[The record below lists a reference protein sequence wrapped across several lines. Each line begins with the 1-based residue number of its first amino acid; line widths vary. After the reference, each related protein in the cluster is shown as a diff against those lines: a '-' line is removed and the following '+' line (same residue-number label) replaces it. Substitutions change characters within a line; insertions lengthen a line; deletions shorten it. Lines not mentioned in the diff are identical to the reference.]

1 MSLPV
6 SAALLIAL
14 PLVFLLGTA
23 IQRGNTC
30 TVVAVDDIVHHRSWS
45 RFLAI
50 ASAWF
55 LVAGGLVLMN
65 AATGLTV
72 KAKVFPVTVWSVVG
86 GVLLGVGAVVN
97 GACTTGTIARIGSGE
112 HTFGLTILGFFGG
125 CVLAPHIFGTGAI
138 THIGSPATTTSLN
151 HPLPTLIL
159 LVVVLGW
166 DAQRLIRGPHESLS
180 DFLHKS
186 WDPRTAVL
194 IVAIL
199 FVAIVQ
205 IVGPFAYTE
214 LLGDLSRH
222 HTGNALP
229 QLMLFVALLAGAVVA
244 GRSMRGTRLI
254 GPLRPKVI
262 RCTVGGIVMG
272 AGASLAPGA
281 FDGLTL
287 LGQPLLLPFAWAV
300 MAVVYFTV
308 LLGVLYLRSSLG
320 DWIKTMQIGRASCRE
335 RVSSPV

>member
-1 MSLPV
+1 MTLPF
-6 SAALLIAL
+6 SGALLIAL
-14 PLVFLLGTA
+14 PLVFALGTA

-30 TVVAVDDIVHHRSWS
+30 TVVAVDDIVHRGSWN

-55 LVAGGLVLMN
+55 LVAGALVLLN
-65 AATGLTV
+65 LGTGLTV
-72 KAKVFPVTVWSVVG
+72 KAKVFPITMWSVVG

-112 HTFGLTILGFFGG
+112 HTFLLTILGFFLG
-125 CVLAPHIFGTGAI
+125 CLAAPHIFGAAAV
-138 THIGSPATTTSLN
+138 THMGSPAVSTSLS

-159 LVVVLGW
+159 FALVLGW
-166 DAQRLIRGPHESLS
+166 DVYRLIRGPHESAS
-180 DFLHKS
+180 DFLHKA

-199 FVAIVQ
+199 FVALVQ
-205 IVGPFAYTE
+205 IFGPWAYTE
-214 LLGDLSRH
+214 LLGELSRH
-222 HTGNALP
+222 DTGEALP
-229 QLMLFVALLAGAVVA
+229 QLIFLVALLAGAVVA
-244 GRSMRGTRLI
+244 GRSMRGNRLI
-254 GPLRPKVI
+254 GPLRPKII
-262 RCTVGGIVMG
+262 RCTLGGFIMG
-272 AGASLAPGA
+272 TGFSLAPGA

-308 LLGVLYLRSSLG
+308 LLGVLYLRSNLG
-320 DWIKTMQIGRASCRE
+320 GWIKTRRG
-335 RVSSPV
+335 

>member
-1 MSLPV
+1 MTLPA
-6 SAALLIAL
+6 SAALLTAL
-14 PLVFLLGTA
+14 PLVFVLGMA

-30 TVVAVDDIVHHRSWS
+30 TVVAVDDIVHHRSPD

-65 AATGLTV
+65 MATGLTV
-72 KAKVFPVTVWSVVG
+72 KAKVFPVTVWSVIG
-86 GVLLGVGAVVN
+86 GVLLGLGAVVN

-112 HTFGLTILGFFGG
+112 YTFLLTILGFFAG
-125 CVLAPHIFGTGAI
+125 CLIAPHVFGAA
-138 THIGSPATTTSLN
+138 ATTHTGTPAVNTSLN

-159 LVVVLGW
+159 FALVLGW
-166 DAQRLIRGPHESLS
+166 DVYRLIRGPHESVG

-194 IVAIL
+194 IVAVL

-205 IVGPFAYTE
+205 IFGPFAYTE
-214 LLGDLSRH
+214 LLGELSKH
-222 HTGNALP
+222 DTGAALP
-229 QLMLFVALLAGAVVA
+229 QLMFLVALLAGAVVA
-244 GRSMRGTRLI
+244 GRSMRGNRLI

-262 RCTVGGIVMG
+262 RCTAGGVVMG
-272 AGASLAPGA
+272 VGFSLAPGA

-287 LGQPLLLPFAWAV
+287 LGQPLLLPYAWAV
-300 MAVVYFTV
+300 MAVVYFSV

-320 DWIKTMQIGRASCRE
+320 DWIKTRRG
-335 RVSSPV
+335 

>member
-1 MSLPV
+1 MTLPA

-30 TVVAVDDIVHHRSWS
+30 TVVAVDDIVHRKSWN

-65 AATGLTV
+65 MTTGLTV

-86 GVLLGVGAVVN
+86 GALLGIGAVVN

-112 HTFGLTILGFFGG
+112 YTFLLTILGFFLG
-125 CVLAPHIFGTGAI
+125 CVLTPLIFGAGAI
-138 THIGSPATTTSLN
+138 THVGSPATNTSLN

-159 LVVVLGW
+159 LVLVLGW
-166 DAQRLIRGPHESLS
+166 DAYRLIRGPHESVN
-180 DFLHKS
+180 DFLHS
-186 WDPRTAVL
+186 AWDPRTAVL
-194 IVAIL
+194 IVAVL
-199 FVAIVQ
+199 FVATVQ
-205 IVGPFAYTE
+205 VFGPFAYTE

-222 HTGNALP
+222 HSEAALP
-229 QLMLFVALLAGAVVA
+229 QLALLGALLAGAVVA
-244 GRSMRGTRLI
+244 GKSMRGNRLI

-281 FDGLTL
+281 YDGLTL

-308 LLGVLYLRSSLG
+308 LLGILYLRSNLAA
-320 DWIKTMQIGRASCRE
+320 WIKTRRG
-335 RVSSPV
+335 

>member
-1 MSLPV
+1 MTLPA
-6 SAALLIAL
+6 SGALLISLA
-14 PLVFLLGTA
+14 LVFLLGMA

-30 TVVAVDDIVHHRSWS
+30 TVVAVDDIVHRKSWD

-55 LVAGGLVLMN
+55 LVAGGLVLMHL
-65 AATGLTV
+65 ATGLMV
-72 KAKVFPVTVWSVVG
+72 KAKLFPVTVWSVAG
-86 GVLLGVGAVVN
+86 GVLLGIGAVVN

-112 HTFGLTILGFFGG
+112 YIFGLTILGFFLG

-138 THIGSPATTTSLN
+138 THVGSPATNTSLN

-159 LVVVLGW
+159 LVGVLAW
-166 DAQRLIRGPHESLS
+166 DASRLIRGPHESLS

-205 IVGPFAYTE
+205 IFGPFAYTE
-214 LLGDLSRH
+214 LLGDLSQH
-222 HTGNALP
+222 HTGRTLP
-229 QLMLFVALLAGAVVA
+229 QLALLVALLAGAVVA
-244 GRSMRGTRLI
+244 GKSMRGKRLI
-254 GPLRPKVI
+254 GPLRPKVV

-308 LLGVLYLRSSLG
+308 LLGVVYLRSSLG
-320 DWIKTMQIGRASCRE
+320 DWIKTRRG
-335 RVSSPV
+335 